1 MSFFIHKNEFLN
13 NRRNFLQE
21 TNDLVKNRMA
31 ALEEIRNMGINPYP
45 HRFDVTASS
54 AEILST
60 FKDPADE
67 AETEAQKL
75 KIISVAGR
83 IMAIRKMG
91 KASFFQIKD
100 DTGKI
105 QIYIRQNDVGEQLY
119 KLFKLLDI
127 GDIIGVNGFVFRTK
141 MGEVSV
147 HAATIELLTKTLQ
160 PLPVVKEETSDTGE
174 KIIHDAFADV
184 ELRYRQRYID
194 LIVNDNVK
202 ETFIKRTK
210 IIHAIKRTLEG
221 YNFFEVETPTLQS
234 IYGGA
239 NAKPFI
245 THHNAL
251 NIPLYLRISNELYLK
266 RLVVGGFN
274 RVYEFVKDFRNE
286 GIDRTHNPEFTQV
299 EWYQAY
305 GDYNDSMNLF
315 EEVVEKACLAIH
327 ESTKVDYQ
335 GTEINFGRP
344 WKRLRMTE
352 AIAEKNGIDV
362 LNMKKADIIQFMRD
376 KEIDLDPKISHSK
389 GLVISALF
397 EATCEDDLVQPTFL
411 IDHPIDSTPLCKP
424 LREYTMQQL
433 VEMKKDPEQV
443 IFVERFEPYINKWEL
458 GNSYT
463 ELNDP
468 ILQRAL
474 LEEQVERGRG
484 GEEETHPLD
493 EDFLRAI
500 EIGMPPTT
508 GVGLGVDRLVMLLT
522 NSQSIRD
529 VLLFPLMRPL

>member
-1 MSFFIHKNEFLN
+1 M
-13 NRRNFLQE
+13 QE
-21 TNDLVKNRMA
+21 TNDLVKQRLL
-31 ALEEIRNMGINPYP
+31 ALEEIKKLGINPYP
-45 HRFDVTASS
+45 HRFDVTADS
-54 AEILST
+54 AGILST

-67 AETEAQKL
+67 AEAEEQK
-75 KIISVAGR
+75 KKTVSVAGR

-100 DTGKI
+100 ESGKI
-105 QIYIRQNDVGEQLY
+105 QIYIRQNDVGEQQY

-127 GDIIGVNGFVFRTK
+127 GDIVGVNGFVFRTK

-147 HAATIELLTKTLQ
+147 HANSIELLAKTIQ
-160 PLPVVKEETSDTGE
+160 PLPVVKEEVTETGE

-194 LIVNDNVK
+194 LIVNEHVK
-202 ETFIKRTK
+202 DTFVKRTK
-210 IIHAIKRTLEG
+210 IIHSIKRTLEK

-239 NAKPFI
+239 NARPFA

-251 NIPLYLRISNELYLK
+251 DIPLYLRISNELYLK

-274 RVYEFVKDFRNE
+274 RVYELVKDFRNE
-286 GIDRTHNPEFTQV
+286 GIDRTHNPEFSQI

-315 EEVVEKACLAIH
+315 EEVVENACLAVH
-327 ESTKVDYQ
+327 NTAKLDYQ
-335 GTEINFGRP
+335 GTEIDFSRP
-344 WKRLRMTE
+344 WKRLKMVD
-352 AIAEKNGIDV
+352 AISEKCGINV
-362 LNMKKADIIQFMRD
+362 LDMKKADIIKYMND
-376 KEIDLDPKISHSK
+376 KNIEFDPKLSHSK
-389 GLVISALF
+389 GLVIAALF
-397 EATCEDDLVQPTFL
+397 EAACEEDLVQPTFVL
-411 IDHPIDSTPLCKP
+411 DHPIDTTPLCKP
-424 LREYTMQQL
+424 LRRYSMQQL
-433 VEMKKDPEQV
+433 EEMRQDPEQV

-468 ILQRAL
+468 VLQRKL

-522 NSQSIRD
+522 NSQTIRD
-529 VLLFPLMRPL
+529 VLFFPLMRPL

>member
-1 MSFFIHKNEFLN
+1 M
-13 NRRNFLQE
+13 QE
-21 TNDLVKNRMA
+21 TNDLVKQRLL
-31 ALEEIRNMGINPYP
+31 ALEEIKKLGINPYP
-45 HRFDVTASS
+45 HRFDVTADS
-54 AEILST
+54 AGILST

-67 AETEAQKL
+67 AEAEEQK
-75 KIISVAGR
+75 KKTVSVAGR

-100 DTGKI
+100 ESGKI
-105 QIYIRQNDVGEQLY
+105 QIYIRQNDVGEQQY

-127 GDIIGVNGFVFRTK
+127 GDIVGVNGFVFRTK

-147 HAATIELLTKTLQ
+147 HAQSIELLAKTIQ
-160 PLPVVKEETSDTGE
+160 PLPVVKEEVTETGE

-194 LIVNDNVK
+194 LIVNEHVK
-202 ETFIKRTK
+202 DTFVKRTK
-210 IIHAIKRTLEG
+210 IIHSIKRTLEK

-239 NAKPFI
+239 NARPFA

-251 NIPLYLRISNELYLK
+251 DIPLYLRISNELYLK

-274 RVYEFVKDFRNE
+274 RVYELVKDFRNE
-286 GIDRTHNPEFTQV
+286 GIDRTHNPEFSQI

-315 EEVVEKACLAIH
+315 EEVVENACLAVH
-327 ESTKVDYQ
+327 NTAKLDYQ
-335 GTEINFGRP
+335 GTEIDFSRP
-344 WKRLRMTE
+344 WKRLKMVD
-352 AIAEKNGIDV
+352 AISEKCGINV
-362 LNMKKADIIQFMRD
+362 LDMKKADIIKYMND
-376 KEIDLDPKISHSK
+376 KNIEFDPKLSHSK
-389 GLVISALF
+389 GLVIAALF
-397 EATCEDDLVQPTFL
+397 EAACEEDLVQPTFVL
-411 IDHPIDSTPLCKP
+411 DHPIDTTPLCKP
-424 LREYTMQQL
+424 LRRYSMQQL
-433 VEMKKDPEQV
+433 EEMRQDPEQV

-468 ILQRAL
+468 VLQRKL

-522 NSQSIRD
+522 NSQTIRD
-529 VLLFPLMRPL
+529 VLFFPLMRPL

>member
-1 MSFFIHKNEFLN
+1 LLEI
-13 NRRNFLQE
+13 
-21 TNDLVKNRMA
+21 NDLVKSRLA
-31 ALEEIRNMGINPYP
+31 ALEEIKSLGVNPYP
-45 HRFDVTASS
+45 HSFDVSADS
-54 AEILST
+54 AEILSS
-60 FKDPADE
+60 FKDPEGEEEIQA
-67 AETEAQKL
+67 AKL
-75 KIISVAGR
+75 KTISVAGR
-83 IMAIRKMG
+83 IMGIRKMG
-91 KASFFQIKD
+91 KASFVHIKD
-100 DTGKI
+100 ATGKI
-105 QIYIRQNDVGEQLY
+105 QIYIRQNDVGEDQY

-141 MGEVSV
+141 MGEVSI
-147 HAATIELLTKTLQ
+147 HANSITLLTKTIQ
-160 PLPVVKEETSDTGE
+160 PLPVVKEEISESGE

-210 IIHAIKRTLEG
+210 VIQSIRRTLEN

-239 NAKPFI
+239 NARPFV

-251 NIPLYLRISNELYLK
+251 DIPLYLRISNELYLK
-266 RLVVGGFN
+266 RLIVGGFN

-315 EEVVEKACLAIH
+315 EEVVEKACLDIH
-327 ESTKVDYQ
+327 GKTNIEYQ
-335 GTEINFGRP
+335 GVEIDFKRP
-344 WKRLRMTE
+344 WKRLKMVD
-352 AIAEKNGIDV
+352 AVKEKTGIDV
-362 LNMKKADIIQFMRD
+362 LSTSKSDILKYMDDNNIEFD
-376 KEIDLDPKISHSK
+376 TKLSHSK
-389 GLVISALF
+389 GLVVAALF
-397 EATCEDDLVQPTFL
+397 EAVCEDDLVQPTFV
-411 IDHPIDSTPLCKP
+411 IDHPIDTTPLCKP
-424 LREYTMQQL
+424 LREYSMDKL
-433 VEMKKDPEQV
+433 DEMRSDPEQV

-468 ILQRAL
+468 VLQRSL
-474 LEEQVERGRG
+474 LEDQVERGRG

-493 EDFLRAI
+493 EDFLNAI
-500 EIGMPPTT
+500 EVGMPPTT

-522 NSQSIRD
+522 NSQTIRD
-529 VLLFPLMRPL
+529 VLFFPLMRPV